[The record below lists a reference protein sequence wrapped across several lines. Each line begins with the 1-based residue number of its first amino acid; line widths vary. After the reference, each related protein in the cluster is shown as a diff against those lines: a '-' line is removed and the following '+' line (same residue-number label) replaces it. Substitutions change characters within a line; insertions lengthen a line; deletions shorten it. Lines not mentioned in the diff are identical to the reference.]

1 MLFLKSSPKVSIIIV
16 AYNSEKYIDYA
27 IQSIKKQEY
36 KNWKLI
42 VINDGSTDTTKIIL
56 EKYKSNKIKIIN
68 LKKNVGAYKAVHIAT
83 QFIDGKYTAFLDSD
97 DIFHPNKLLE
107 QVKFLEKNKQI
118 ALVATW
124 YKLINDEGICFK
136 NIKITESEFEFSR
149 IFPCLNIL
157 CNSSVMLRSELFKQ
171 FKFYDKKI
179 IYAYDYNFF
188 LKIFRK
194 YKFYILSKFYTYY
207 RVHNNQRTK
216 LNKNKKI
223 IFKENIYQLNWS
235 KKNKLIN
242 NHNIFLYYWRS
253 IINYLKF
260 YLY

>member
-1 MLFLKSSPKVSIIIV
+1 MAV
-16 AYNSEKYIDYA
+16 YNGEKYVEKS
-27 IQSIKKQEY
+27 IQGVKKQNY
-36 KNWKLI
+36 HNWKLI
-42 VINDGSTDTTKIIL
+42 IVNDNSKDLTKRIID
-56 EKYKSNKIKIIN
+56 KYKSNKIKIIN
-68 LKKNVGAYKAVHIAT
+68 LRKNLGAYKAIDIAT
-83 QFIDGKYTAFLDSD
+83 KFIDGKYTAFLDSD
-97 DIFHPNKLLE
+97 DIFHPNKLFE
-107 QVKFLEKNKQI
+107 QVKLLEKNKKV

-124 YKLINDEGICFK
+124 YKLINDEGICLK
-136 NIKITESEFEFSR
+136 NIKISKSEFEFNR

-157 CNSSVMLRSELFKQ
+157 CNSSVMLRSELFKK

-194 YKFYILSKFYTYY
+194 YKFSILSKFYTYY

-223 IFKENIYQLNWS
+223 IFKENIYHLNWS

-253 IINYLKF
+253 IINYFKF